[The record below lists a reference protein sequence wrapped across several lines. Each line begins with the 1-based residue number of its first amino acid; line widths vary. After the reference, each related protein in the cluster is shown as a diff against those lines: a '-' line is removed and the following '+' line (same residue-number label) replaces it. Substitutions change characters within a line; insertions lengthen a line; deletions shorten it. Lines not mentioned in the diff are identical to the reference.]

1 MARKSKATTN
11 EVAPP
16 PVQNGL
22 ADAIGMTTPF
32 GSGFPQN
39 QGSPWTEQVS
49 NVTTAFKNLRWYF
62 ISNFRQFLSEAYCEL
77 GLIQTIVDVPVDDA
91 LRGGIELKSE
101 QLEEDQIA
109 DLLVSLDRDNDLVIA
124 AQAMKWCRLFGG
136 AGILVLTD
144 QDPET
149 PIDMAA
155 ITEDSALEF
164 RAVDMWELFWDKQN
178 TEGYDPTIQTHNFEY
193 YSYYGEKVHK
203 SRVMRLKGLE
213 APSFVRPRLRGWGFS
228 VVEALIRSINQYLKA
243 TDLSFEV
250 LDEFKLD
257 VYKIKNLV
265 NTLLS
270 PNGNQKIAE
279 RVQMGNWQK
288 NYQNALVMDSE
299 DDFDHKQLSF
309 SGLAETMAQIRMQ
322 VASDMRMPLTKLFGI
337 SASGFNSG
345 EDDLEVYNAM
355 VESQVRNKIKYDLL
369 RICEFKCQKLFGF
382 VPDDL
387 SISFKPLRVLSAEQE
402 ETVKTQKFSRLVQA
416 RTSGEITTK
425 EFREAVNRDNL
436 LGITLDMSEE
446 ALDGFEADTIDEGE
460 NDPEKPGKDTDDD
473 PGADKEDTEKPT
485 ADSKGGAPKGLE
497 KPKKANAG
505 DWDESKHPRADDGTF
520 LGKTKT
526 GKDVYSK
533 FEHPAHADFSA
544 SEHDEASDIH
554 ERVYKEK
561 VAEWTEADAKDTR
574 TSKAK
579 RKGTVPKEV
588 RRQLFI
594 AMQETAMKHTDKAES
609 LRKAADEVKK
619 SEVVKELIGKLKVS
633 IESEDKRAATEQVK
647 ALVALGKTQA
657 EVRAMLTEQGW
668 AGDAKSGG
676 AGEKAESP
684 KPGKA
689 GFDTK
694 RGPAS
699 GDEYHSEGTKDEAT
713 ATAKKLR
720 AEGVHATIWH
730 IDGPK
735 TGPKSVYAVA
745 VPSKKAEVGAKA
757 GAKGF
762 KSVFKGDEVE
772 HTGKSE
778 TVDGR
783 TFHEFVYTEGHKK
796 GEKGWEAAPESKA
809 ADVEKSKKEW
819 ATEQE
824 GFRRLREQDK
834 KSPPKEKSEGL
845 PKAGKIV
852 DGREVIKANAVPN
865 VDSIDSTLSN
875 YEVSE
880 GLREVDI
887 SLFTYTPPYSA
898 SEKARTEKL
907 AEQIKESKQIAPLI
921 VVHDSEGYYVL
932 EGGHRF
938 DALNMIGAKSF
949 PALVVTDLDNPPQK
963 KANADDGKPIIFPKP
978 YTFTESLARKVNSPA
993 FDRASY
999 AADGGDAWIDPRR
1012 KHFFENPVGA
1022 DKALWD
1028 KAREGS
1034 KAAFGEERWQ
1044 FVTWLYKKY
1053 GGKFT

>member
-1 MARKSKATTN
+1 MTRKRKDAA
-11 EVAPP
+11 VANAPEP
-16 PVQNGL
+16 APVQNGL
-22 ADAIGMTTPF
+22 ADAIGMNTPF

-39 QGSPWTEQVS
+39 QGSPWTEQAS

-62 ISNFRQFLSEAYCEL
+62 VSNFRQFLSEAYCEL

-101 QLEEDQIA
+101 QLAEEQIA
-109 DLLVSLDRDNDLVIA
+109 ELLVSLDRDNDLVVA
-124 AQAMKWCRLFGG
+124 AQAMKWNRLFGG
-136 AGILVLTD
+136 AGILILTD
-144 QDPET
+144 QDPELPLEMT
-149 PIDMAA
+149 A

-178 TEGYDPTIQTHNFEY
+178 TEGYDPTIQSHNFEY

-279 RVQMGNWQK
+279 RVQLGNWQK
-288 NYQNALVMDSE
+288 NYQHALVMDSE

-355 VESQVRNKIKYDLL
+355 IESQVRNKIKYDLL
-369 RICEFKCQKLFGF
+369 RICEIKCQKLFGY

-387 SISFKPLRVLSAEQE
+387 AIDFKPLRVLSAEQE
-402 ETVKTQKFSRLVQA
+402 ETVKTQKFARLMQA
-416 RTSGEITTK
+416 RTAGELSTK
-425 EFREAVNRDNL
+425 EFRDAVNRDNL
-436 LGITLDMSEE
+436 LGITLDTSDEVLDE
-446 ALDGFEADTIDEGE
+446 LDGMQADMAAEGE
-460 NDPEKPGKDTDDD
+460 NNPEAPGKDSDDD
-473 PGADKEDTEKPT
+473 PGADRPDTEKPT
-485 ADSKGGAPKGLE
+485 AASKGGAPKGLE

-505 DWDESKHPRADDGTF
+505 DWDESKHPRADDGKF
-520 LGKTKT
+520 GKGG
-526 GKDVYSK
+526 GKGGKGKKPADDV
-533 FEHPAHADFSA
+533 EMIEVGPDGDFSTDLTEEQVA
-544 SEHDEASDIH
+544 LARSRFSE
-554 ERVYKEK
+554 
-561 VAEWTEADAKDTR
+561 
-574 TSKAK
+574 
-579 RKGTVPKEV
+579 
-588 RRQLFI
+588 
-594 AMQETAMKHTDKAES
+594 
-609 LRKAADEVKK
+609 AARGPE
-619 SEVVKELIGKLKVS
+619 GKNP
-633 IESEDKRAATEQVK
+633 ATETPEETSERQHK
-647 ALVALGKTQA
+647 L
-657 EVRAMLTEQGW
+657 
-668 AGDAKSGG
+668 
-676 AGEKAESP
+676 EKAMRERAE

-720 AEGVHATIWH
+720 ADGVHATIWH

-745 VPSKKAEVGAKA
+745 VPAKKAEGAKA

-796 GEKGWEAAPESKA
+796 GKKGLEPAPESKA

-824 GFRRLREQDK
+824 GFRKLREQGK
-834 KSPPKEKSEGL
+834 KNPPKEKSEGL

-898 SEKARTEKL
+898 SEKARTERL
-907 AEQIKESKQIAPLI
+907 AEQIKENKQIAPLI
-921 VVHDSEGYYVL
+921 VVHDAEGYYVL

-949 PALVVTDLDNPPQK
+949 PALVVTDLDNPPPEK
-963 KANADDGKPIIFPKP
+963 KENATVLPKP

-999 AADGGDAWIDPRR
+999 AADGGDQWIDPRR
-1012 KHFFENPVGA
+1012 AEFFKDPRDV
-1022 DKALWD
+1022 DRALWD
-1028 KAREGS
+1028 KARAGS

-1044 FVTWLYKKY
+1044 FVTWLYRKY
-1053 GGKFT
+1053 GGKFGQAH